1 MSGIGHNR
9 GPGMG
14 GTGWSRYCWDRARA
28 DLFPTL
34 PIEVVRGRVKR
45 AAQIGLDYR
54 TYAGIR
60 ATTGHDLA
68 AFLYSTNVLRMLRE
82 GEAEAAR
89 VARLAATQ
97 EIGHLLA
104 TAPAI
109 APEAAVAGLAAQ
121 GLRIDAAAPAPS
133 LALSESHLR
142 KRLAALRGKIPAD
155 RILVIAETGAE
166 AEWASLGRMAATIG
180 AERYFAGSLGA

>member
-9 GPGMG
+9 GPGLG
-14 GTGWSRYCWDRARA
+14 GTGWTRYCWDRARA
-28 DLFPTL
+28 DLFPKL
-34 PIEVVRGRVKR
+34 PIEVVRIRVKR
-45 AAQIGLDYR
+45 AAAIGLDYR

-68 AFLYSTNVLRMLRE
+68 AFLYSTNVLRMLRQ

-89 VARLAATQ
+89 VAALAATR

-104 TAPAI
+104 CAPGI
-109 APEAAVAGLAAQ
+109 APEAAVAGLGAQ
-121 GLRIDAAAPAPS
+121 GLRVDSAAPAPS
-133 LALSESHLR
+133 LALAESHLR
-142 KRLAALRGKIPAD
+142 ARLAALRGKIPSD
-155 RILVIAETGAE
+155 RVLVIAETGAE

-180 AERYFAGSLGA
+180 AERYFAMAARA

>member
-9 GPGMG
+9 GPGLG
-14 GTGWSRYCWDRARA
+14 GTGWTRYCWDRARA
-28 DLFPTL
+28 DLFPKL
-34 PIEVVRGRVKR
+34 PVEVVRLRVKR

-68 AFLYSTNVLRMLRE
+68 AFLYSTNMLRLLRD

-89 VARLAATQ
+89 VARLAATR

-104 TAPAI
+104 VAPGIAI
-109 APEAAVAGLAAQ
+109 DETVEGLGAQ
-121 GLRIDAAAPAPS
+121 GLRIDTAAPAPS
-133 LALSESHLR
+133 LALAESHLKR
-142 KRLAALRGKIPAD
+142 RLAALRGKIPAD

-166 AEWASLGRMAATIG
+166 AEWASYGRMAATIG
-180 AERYFAGSLGA
+180 AESYFAMAGRA